1 MKNDQAIHPTSN
13 IQEHKGSNL
22 MRIKTTTILA
32 AAPLA
37 ALALAAHAQDAAPAG
52 MPDKPVTK
60 EELAPEALKA
70 FTASL
75 EATVTLDALQRRPSP
90 PTSWGTALNHF
101 FHSNVYNHEHGG
113 FEAMALRPKYRAEGT
128 SVDNVELDAK
138 LAQNVNEGVFDGA
151 RVRVYQAIEGKLEL
165 IRDTKVKPGGHHA
178 SGWMETR
185 GQITTSKDKTRFTI
199 ALDSSFLP
207 NRDYWFCVK
216 AVDDHYQFSEPSNAV
231 TQRTGEAKGQVIPE
245 KFPDWQRF
253 DDQAL
258 DKPAAPPAPKNL
270 RAIRDGDN
278 VTFEWDP
285 VAAPKLRG
293 YKIFVSSVPPERIKG
308 YRLQLADGKPR
319 PDRPILRGDIVFID
333 HPGLT
338 TFTQNLLSP
347 YISWPALRQIRQP
360 FDTWCLGNYRF
371 WSDGSDYPAKWEFVP
386 HPGPVPPEFVARGKT
401 CLKWEVAGND
411 LTGIMLAPNG
421 GIGRE
426 NNYYT
431 PFEAGEYA
439 VEVWMRG
446 TGKAAIAFAGIHA
459 NPGTPLPFNQRV
471 PAENPHA
478 IAPVELP
485 LSDQWQ
491 KVTGTFTVKSAPEGG
506 LGHTL
511 FTFQG
516 PGTVYLDDLRIYR
529 KNTVPYG
536 AFHDVFIRSMRE
548 SGARFMRFH
557 ELIRTKFG
565 YTLDENTL
573 PAGGSAISY
582 NGYRSKP
589 TTFHTLLESTRLA
602 GRSPRMQVEMC
613 LADEEWRGLAEWLFA
628 PYDPKKGDTP
638 EKKPWAYRR
647 WSLGQQK
654 PWIDEFPEMA
664 IEISNETW
672 NQTFEPYDWDWG
684 RHVLV
689 DGADGRTYSYG
700 ESYGLFQQHVI
711 DLLKSSPYWNES
723 IAKKVTFPLCGWT
736 VALSF
741 GGGAARL
748 SPGSSAIGYANY
760 LATDG
765 LGDPKAMNDFKRFF
779 MMQWALSGVEGYT
792 RKAMALEKQL
802 RAEGREVE
810 SEIYE
815 YGVCYTAPAPPGVTA
830 AENQF
835 GRATPAAVAMLD
847 GSLMALSLGF
857 QNLHYFTFSPQ
868 IGAWGSNTEERFG
881 GYSYPFAKAL
891 ALYNRYGTGHL
902 LKVETV
908 STPKWDFPAYEA
920 LDNTTRV
927 KRDALPGSPLVGVY
941 ASAAG
946 DRVTLFLLSR
956 KLDNF
961 PVTGDEGFTPATV
974 KLPFAKAK
982 KVTLHKLA
990 GDPRTN
996 DLFEELHKVE
1006 TIALDLKGFSG
1017 TLTVNDKTGA
1027 DARGLPPA
1035 SVFCYVF
1042 EGTDVGKPALPPVAR
1057 FKLPE
1062 VIVAGEPVSFEN
1074 LSGDGL
1080 TYAWDCGVAG
1090 TSTEKNPRFTFPE
1103 AKMSQ
1108 ISLTVTNPKG
1118 LSDTL
1123 VWKNYPVGVRFGG
1136 AVWRPWRLAFW
1147 QSANDKEARGRIDE
1161 SGSLVVSGIFPINAQ
1176 GLYSFLQTKPR
1187 LRQDFTFEAAVT
1199 GVTGHG
1205 NDPRNLGGLTLASNR
1220 RFGLGF
1226 GDEDFEQVTTYVS
1239 LLVSPDG
1246 AVRKLKGLG
1255 DQLDELLP
1263 PGSVTFPAK
1272 LRLTVKGPK
1281 ATAAVEQ
1288 SGAWKELATFDVPED
1303 VGLMPCLTSGAA
1315 HVTPT
1320 KMTVSDV
1327 KFGK

>member
-1 MKNDQAIHPTSN
+1 MKPQTQKI
-13 IQEHKGSNL
+13 L
-22 MRIKTTTILA
+22 MKPHNFR
-32 AAPLA
+32 PVRRA
-37 ALALAAHAQDAAPAG
+37 ALAGGLLACAALGANAQEAKPTG
-52 MPDKPVTK
+52 LPDKPVAR
-60 EELAPEALKA
+60 EGLAPEAYRA
-70 FTASL
+70 FTAPL
-75 EATVTLDALQRRPSP
+75 EATVTLDALQRRPAP
-90 PTSWGTALNHF
+90 PTSWGTALNHY

-113 FEAMALRPKYRAEGT
+113 FEPMALRQKFRAEAT
-128 SVDNVELDAK
+128 SEDNVELDAK
-138 LAQNVNEGVFDGA
+138 LAQNVKEGIYDGA
-151 RVRVYQAIEGKLEL
+151 RVRVYQAIDGKLEL
-165 IRDTKVKPGGHHA
+165 IRDAKVKPGGHHA
-178 SGWMETR
+178 TGWMDTR
-185 GQITTSKDKTRFTI
+185 GQITTTKDKTRFTI
-199 ALDSSFLP
+199 ALDGSFLP

-216 AVDDHYQFSEPSNAV
+216 AVDEFYQFSEPSNAV
-231 TQRTGEAKGQVIPE
+231 SQRTGEAKGQIN
-245 KFPDWQRF
+245 PDNYPGWQRF

-270 RAIRDGDN
+270 RATRAGDN

-285 VAAPKLRG
+285 VASPKLRG
-293 YKIFVSSVPPERIKG
+293 YKIFVSSVPPERQKG
-308 YRLQLADGKPR
+308 CRLQLANRQPR
-319 PDRPILRGDIVFID
+319 SDRPILRGDIVFID

-338 TFTQNLLSP
+338 TYTSDVLSP
-347 YISWPALRQIRQP
+347 YINWPALRQIRQP
-360 FDTWCLGNYRF
+360 FDTWMLGNYRF
-371 WSDGSDYPAKWEFVP
+371 WSDGSDYPAKWELVE
-386 HPGPVPPEFVARGKT
+386 HPQPLPAEFVARGKT
-401 CLKWEVAGND
+401 CLKWEVAGNE
-411 LTGIMLAPNG
+411 LTGFMLAPTG
-421 GIGRE
+421 GIGRD

-431 PFEAGEYA
+431 PLEPGEYA
-439 VEVWMRG
+439 IEAWMRG
-446 TGKAAIAFAGIHA
+446 TGKAAIAFAGTHA

-471 PAENPHA
+471 PAANPHA

-485 LSDQWQ
+485 LSGDW
-491 KVTGTFTVKSAPEGG
+491 KRVTGTFMVKSAPEGG
-506 LGHTL
+506 LGHIL

-536 AFHDVFIRSMRE
+536 ALHDVFVRSMRE

-582 NGYRSKP
+582 TGYRSKP
-589 TTFHTLLESTRLA
+589 TTFQTLLESTRLA

-647 WSLGQQK
+647 WSLGQHK
-654 PWIDEFPEMA
+654 PWIDEFPEIA

-672 NQTFEPYDWDWG
+672 NQTFAPYDWDWG
-684 RHVLV
+684 GHVLV

-711 DLLKSSPYWNES
+711 DLIKSSPYWNES
-723 IAKKVTFPLCGWT
+723 IAKKLTFPLCGWT

-741 GGGAARL
+741 GGGAARS
-748 SPGSSAIGYANY
+748 SPDSSAIGYANY

-765 LGDPKAMNDFKRFF
+765 LGDPKTMNDFKRFF

-881 GYSYPFAKAL
+881 GHSYPFAKAL
-891 ALYNRYGTGHL
+891 ALYNRYGAGHL
-902 LKVETV
+902 LKVETA
-908 STPKWDFPAYEA
+908 SAPKWDFPAYEA

-927 KRDALPGSPLVGVY
+927 KRDALPGAPLVSVY

-982 KVTLHKLA
+982 KITLHKLA

-1006 TIALDLKGFSG
+1006 TVALDPKGFSG
-1017 TLTVNDKTGA
+1017 TLAVNDKTGA
-1027 DARGLPPA
+1027 NARGLPPA

-1042 EGTDVGKPALPPVAR
+1042 EGTDAGQPALPPVAR
-1057 FKLPE
+1057 FKLPKA
-1062 VIVAGEPVSFEN
+1062 IVAGEPVTMEN

-1080 TYAWDCGVAG
+1080 TYAWDCGAAG
-1090 TSTEKNPRFTFPE
+1090 TSTDKNPQFTFPE
-1103 AKMSQ
+1103 ARMSQ
-1108 ISLTVTNPKG
+1108 ISLSVTNAKG

-1123 VWKNYPVGVRFGG
+1123 VRKHYPVGVRFGG
-1136 AVWRPWRLAFW
+1136 AVWQPWRLASW
-1147 QSANDKEARGRIDE
+1147 QTGHDKEARGRIDA
-1161 SGSLVVSGIFPINAQ
+1161 SGSLVVSGIFPINTL
-1176 GLYSFLQTKPR
+1176 GLYSILQTTPR
-1187 LRQDFTFEAAVT
+1187 LRQNFTFAAT
-1199 GVTGHG
+1199 LAGVVGHG

-1220 RFGLGF
+1220 RLGLGF
-1226 GDEDFEQVTTYVS
+1226 GDDDFEQVTTHAS

-1281 ATAAVEQ
+1281 ATAAIEQ
-1288 SGAWKELATFDVPED
+1288 AGTWKELATFDVPED
-1303 VGLMPCLTSGAA
+1303 VGIMPCLASGAT
-1315 HVTPT
+1315 HTTPT
-1320 KMTVSDV
+1320 KMTVREVNISEV
-1327 KFGK
+1327 TKR